1 MKIIKIIGGLGNQMF
16 QYALAVVLQKKWK
29 DEEIKLDLHGFNGY
43 HKHQGYQ
50 LDEIFGHRF
59 KAASLKEVAQLSWP
73 YPHYQLWRVGSR
85 LLPKRKT
92 MVCESVDCR
101 FQSDLLNLEGSL
113 YYDGY
118 WQDERYFKAFRTEII
133 ETFKFTPLV
142 GDSNR
147 KVENML
153 KEGRFASL
161 HVRRGDY
168 LKEPLFQNTCDIA
181 YYQRAISRLNQMADP
196 YCYLIFSNDIAWCK
210 THIEPLCD
218 GRRTHYVD
226 WNHGKESYRDMQLMT
241 FCKHHIIANSSFSW
255 WGAWLSTANDGITIA
270 PHQWYANDRKPS
282 PAAEAWLKL

>member
-1 MKIIKIIGGLGNQMF
+1 MERRGNQTR
-16 QYALAVVLQKKWK
+16 L
-29 DEEIKLDLHGFNGY
+29 
-43 HKHQGYQ
+43 
-50 LDEIFGHRF
+50 
-59 KAASLKEVAQLSWP
+59 ASLKEVAQLAWP

-92 MVCESVDCR
+92 MVCESADCR

-133 ETFKFTPLV
+133 EAFKFTPLV

-270 PHQWYANDRKPS
+270 PRQWYANDRKPS